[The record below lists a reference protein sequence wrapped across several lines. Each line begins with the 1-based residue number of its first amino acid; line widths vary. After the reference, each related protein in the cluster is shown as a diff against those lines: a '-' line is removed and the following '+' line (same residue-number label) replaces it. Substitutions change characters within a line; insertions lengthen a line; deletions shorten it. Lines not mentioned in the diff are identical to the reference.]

1 MIRQVSMMR
10 GGAVEKEKSLHA
22 RGPGFDSRP
31 GNFCPLLGAVFVLL
45 RFFFSR
51 FFLPIDWFQFI
62 HSDAPLQFYETL
74 R

>member
-1 MIRQVSMMR
+1 MIRHIRMMR
-10 GGAVEKEKSLHA
+10 SGAVEEEKTSHA

-31 GNFCPLLGAVFVLL
+31 GIFFPFFGPFCFVH
-45 RFFFSR
+45 FFFVNF

-62 HSDAPLQFYETL
+62 HRDAPLQLHEML